1 MNTLTL
7 SLDVSN
13 YLLCENDLKAECIEM
28 APLKLLFVW
37 TNLERCASAG
47 WNQHLAPLRRRRIG
61 GNIIP
66 FFQLKYGTCRKIPP
80 MGSCKSPKPWLASG
94 VGILH
99 PWLWVPTYHPRKWF
113 RLLAPCDCRWW
124 LSLWVE
130 ITNLHPHLHRLEQ
143 IELYKRKSGYI
154 LSIKH
159 INIFL
164 SYL

>member
-1 MNTLTL
+1 MLIDLHIVLVIRTSIVLYIYIYIYVQNIHGHQCFLIRVFCMLLADSRNTINTRFFMNTLTL

-13 YLLCENDLKAECIEM
+13 YLLYENDLKAECIEM

-99 PWLWVPTYHPRKWF
+99 PWLWVPTYHPRK
-113 RLLAPCDCRWW
+113 
-124 LSLWVE
+124 
-130 ITNLHPHLHRLEQ
+130 
-143 IELYKRKSGYI
+143 
-154 LSIKH
+154 
-159 INIFL
+159 
-164 SYL
+164 